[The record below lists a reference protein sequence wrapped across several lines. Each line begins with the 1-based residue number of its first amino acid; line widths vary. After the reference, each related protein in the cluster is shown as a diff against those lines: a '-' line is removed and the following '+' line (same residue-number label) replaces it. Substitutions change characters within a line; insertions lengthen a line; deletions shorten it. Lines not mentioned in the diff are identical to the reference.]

1 MKKKYISPA
10 TTLIKVHTENVLNG
24 VSKTDSEKYDGTKG
38 GHGIDGNIGTWN
50 ESDDFE
56 SAKGND
62 GFIFWE
68 DEN

>member
-10 TTLIKVHTENVLNG
+10 TTLIKVHTENVLTSL
-24 VSKTDSEKYDGTKG
+24 SKTETNSFNGRPS
-38 GHGIDGNIGTWN
+38 DGNPSTDIEDWKG
-50 ESDDFE
+50 EDFE

>member
-10 TTLIKVHTENVLNG
+10 TTLIKVHTENVLCG
-24 VSKTDSEKYDGTKG
+24 LSKAETTKFDGTKSEG
-38 GHGIDGNIGTWN
+38 PSTEIGTWDGS
-50 ESDDFE
+50 EVE

>member
-10 TTLIKVHTENVLNG
+10 TTLIKVHTENVMQTISD
-24 VSKTDSEKYDGTKG
+24 VKSDKYDGTKTDGPDMG
-38 GHGIDGNIGTWN
+38 GAWN
-50 ESDDFE
+50 GEDVE

>member
-24 VSKTDSEKYDGTKG
+24 LSNAKSTKYDDTQS
-38 GHGIDGNIGTWN
+38 DGSPSTDIKDWDG
-50 ESDDFE
+50 SDVE

>member
-10 TTLIKVHTENVLNG
+10 TTLIKVHTENVLASL
-24 VSKTDSEKYDGTKG
+24 SKTETNGINGKQSDGG
-38 GHGIDGNIGTWN
+38 PNSDIDVWNGNYYET
-50 ESDDFE
+50 
-56 SAKGND
+56 AKGND

>member
-24 VSKTDSEKYDGTKG
+24 VSKTETTKFDGTQSEG
-38 GHGIDGNIGTWN
+38 GPNTDIGTWN
-50 ESDDFE
+50 GSDDVE

>member
-10 TTLIKVHTENVLNG
+10 TTLIKVHTENVMQNISS
-24 VSKTDSEKYDGTKG
+24 VSSTTPDGKPTDGPGFDGAW
-38 GHGIDGNIGTWN
+38 DG
-50 ESDDFE
+50 SDVE
-56 SAKGND
+56 TAKGND

>member
-24 VSKTDSEKYDGTKG
+24 LSKTETKTYDGNKSEGPSTE
-38 GHGIDGNIGTWN
+38 IGTWDG
-50 ESDDFE
+50 SDVE

>member
-10 TTLIKVHTENVLNG
+10 TTLIKVHTENVLASL
-24 VSKTDSEKYDGTKG
+24 SKTETGTYNGKPSDGSPSTE
-38 GHGIDGNIGTWN
+38 IGTWDG
-50 ESDDFE
+50 SDVE

>member
-10 TTLIKVHTENVLNG
+10 TTLIKVHTENVLA
-24 VSKTDSEKYDGTKG
+24 SLSSTDVKDYKG
-38 GHGIDGNIGTWN
+38 GTDNQGIGSDIGTWDGN
-50 ESDDFE
+50 SQPE

>member
-10 TTLIKVHTENVLNG
+10 TTLIKVHTENALASLSNTDTQKFDGKPSDGPSSDIEIWNG
-24 VSKTDSEKYDGTKG
+24 
-38 GHGIDGNIGTWN
+38 
-50 ESDDFE
+50 SDVE

-62 GFIFWE
+62 SFIFWE

>member
-10 TTLIKVHTENVLNG
+10 TTLIKVPTENVLASL
-24 VSKTDSEKYDGTKG
+24 SKTETKTYDGKQSEG
-38 GHGIDGNIGTWN
+38 GPSTEIGPWDG
-50 ESDDFE
+50 SDVE

>member
-10 TTLIKVHTENVLNG
+10 TTLIKVHTENVLASLSSTNVKDYNG
-24 VSKTDSEKYDGTKG
+24 GTNNQGIGSDIGTYDG
-38 GHGIDGNIGTWN
+38 
-50 ESDDFE
+50 SDVE

>member
-10 TTLIKVHTENVLNG
+10 TTLIKVPTENVLASLSSTN
-24 VSKTDSEKYDGTKG
+24 VKDYKDGTDNQ
-38 GHGIDGNIGTWN
+38 GIGPDIGTWDGN
-50 ESDDFE
+50 SQPE